1 MTQSA
6 RLPGRNIT
14 DTEMNVLRSLWSETP
29 LSAKEIT
36 VRLYP
41 SCTESDLGTVHS
53 MLQRLE
59 KKGCVTRD
67 RSSRPHLF
75 SPTVSQGEVAGSQL
89 QDLASRVTGGSLSAF
104 LTHLVQADSVSD
116 DELKEIRRL
125 IDQRTR
131 RPNQEQEA

>member
-1 MTQSA
+1 MTKSMKPTVQ
-6 RLPGRNIT
+6 NIT
-14 DTEMNVLRSLWSETP
+14 DTELNVLNSLWAQEP

-36 VRLYP
+36 ARLYP

-67 RSSRPHLF
+67 RSSRPHQF
-75 SPTVSQGEVAGSQL
+75 STTVSQSDVAGSQL

-104 LTHLVQADSVSD
+104 LTHLVEADSVSD

-125 IDQRTR
+125 IDRRTR
-131 RPNQEQEA
+131 KAKKGEAS

>member
-1 MTQSA
+1 MTKSMKPTVQ
-6 RLPGRNIT
+6 NIT
-14 DTEMNVLRSLWSETP
+14 DTELNVQNSLWAQEP

-36 VRLYP
+36 ARLSP

-67 RSSRPHLF
+67 RSSRPHQF
-75 SPTVSQGEVAGSQL
+75 STTVSQSDVAGSQL

-104 LTHLVQADSVSD
+104 LTHLVEADSVSD

-125 IDQRTR
+125 IDRRTR
-131 RPNQEQEA
+131 KAKKGEAS

>member
-1 MTQSA
+1 MTRSPKHTVQ
-6 RLPGRNIT
+6 NIT
-14 DTEMNVLRSLWSETP
+14 DTELNVLNSLWAEEP

-36 VRLYP
+36 ARLYP

-67 RSSRPHLF
+67 RSSRPHQF
-75 SPTVSQGEVAGSQL
+75 STTVSQSDVAGSQL

-104 LTHLVQADSVSD
+104 LTHLVEADSVSD

-125 IDQRTR
+125 IDRRTR
-131 RPNQEQEA
+131 KAKKGEAS

>member
-1 MTQSA
+1 MTRSA
-6 RLPGRNIT
+6 RHTVQNIT
-14 DTEMNVLRSLWSETP
+14 DTELNVLNSLWAEEP

-36 VRLYP
+36 ARLYP

-67 RSSRPHLF
+67 RSSRPHQF
-75 SPTVSQGEVAGSQL
+75 STTVSQSDVAGSQL

-104 LTHLVQADSVSD
+104 LTHLVEADSVSD

-125 IDQRTR
+125 IDRRTR
-131 RPNQEQEA
+131 KAKKVDAS

>member
-1 MTQSA
+1 MTRSA
-6 RLPGRNIT
+6 RHTVQNIT
-14 DTEMNVLRSLWSETP
+14 DTELNVLNSLWAEEP

-36 VRLYP
+36 ARLYP

-67 RSSRPHLF
+67 RSSRPHQF
-75 SPTVSQGEVAGSQL
+75 STTVSQSDVAGSQL

-104 LTHLVQADSVSD
+104 LTHLVEADSVSD

-125 IDQRTR
+125 IDRRTR
-131 RPNQEQEA
+131 KAKKGDAS